1 MAESRIYLALWGKL
15 FKQSKKVSTTI
26 MKPGNFY
33 KIQVYKYADPVVT
46 KTLAGVDTAYIFLIG
61 KYKGKDEKGLPH
73 YYFPALK
80 LKHINPRN
88 FFTALDAATDS
99 ISEKKIDESE
109 EFRLLLRQ
117 FPLDGKPL
125 FTILKK
131 KPLIYEGNYREYR
144 MASIRSVE
152 ELEIDKEYLKIKMIR
167 GYSNEKKIEEE
178 KKLDKPKETPQEL
191 KKQEKVE
198 KILKQKEINL
208 EPQPKS
214 IVEKIEVVNQA
225 SQPNV

>member
-1 MAESRIYLALWGKL
+1 MAESRIYLSLWGKL
-15 FKQSKKVSTTI
+15 FKNTKKVSTTI

-33 KIQVYKYADPVVT
+33 KIEVYKYANPAIT
-46 KTLAGVDTAYIFLIG
+46 KTLAGIDTAFIFLIG
-61 KYKGKDEKGLPH
+61 KFKGKDEKGMPH
-73 YYFPALK
+73 YYFSALK

-88 FFTALDAATDS
+88 FFFALESATDS
-99 ISEKKIDESE
+99 ISEEKIDESE
-109 EFRLLLRQ
+109 EFRFLLRQ

-125 FTILKK
+125 FTILRK
-131 KPLIYEGNYREYR
+131 KPLLYEGNYREYK
-144 MASIRSVE
+144 MVSIRSVE
-152 ELEIDKEYLKIKMIR
+152 ELELDKEYIKTKMIR

-208 EPQPKS
+208 ETQPTG
-214 IVEKIEVVNQA
+214 IAEKIDVINKA
-225 SQPNV
+225 SNPTT

>member
-1 MAESRIYLALWGKL
+1 MAESRIYLSLWGKL
-15 FKQSKKVSTTI
+15 FKNTKKVSTTV
-26 MKPGNFY
+26 MRPGNFY
-33 KIQVYKYADPVVT
+33 KIQVYKYAEPSVT
-46 KTLAGVDTAYIFLIG
+46 KTLAGLDTAYIFLIG
-61 KYKGKDEKGLPH
+61 KYRGKDEKGMPH

-80 LKHINPRN
+80 LKHVNPRN
-88 FFTALDAATDS
+88 FFYALEAATDS
-99 ISEKKIDESE
+99 INEEKIDESE

-152 ELEIDKEYLKIKMIR
+152 ELIIDKEYLKVKMIR

-178 KKLDKPKETPQEL
+178 KKLQKPKESPE
-191 KKQEKVE
+191 KIRKEEKVE
-198 KILKQKEINL
+198 NILKQKEINL
-208 EPQPKS
+208 QPQPTD
-214 IVEKIEVVNQA
+214 IIQKIDVVNQS
-225 SQPNV
+225 SQPNT